1 VSDGGHVA
9 QVKDWVEGRHNVA
22 YTVAGVEI
30 DGVGYEEVGEVIGEG
45 GDVSV
50 LGEWDRCL
58 LLGDVEGGNGSGLIG

>member
-1 VSDGGHVA
+1 M
-9 QVKDWVEGRHNVA
+9 
-22 YTVAGVEI
+22 
-30 DGVGYEEVGEVIGEG
+30 IGEG